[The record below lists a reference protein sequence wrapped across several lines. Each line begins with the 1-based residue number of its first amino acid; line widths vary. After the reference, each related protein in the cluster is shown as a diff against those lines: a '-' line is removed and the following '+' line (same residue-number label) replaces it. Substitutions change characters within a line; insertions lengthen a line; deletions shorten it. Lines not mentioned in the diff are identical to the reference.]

1 MKAWRHYFVLGLFLI
16 AVAALSTR
24 VVFLGVTERAFL
36 QQEGDARS
44 VRRESIPALRGVI
57 YDRNGE
63 ALAVSTPV
71 YAVSTNPR
79 KANFSA
85 PQFAAMS
92 EVLDIPQ
99 AELERRV
106 RTNADKQFVYLKRH
120 AGWDMTQR
128 LDGLGIPHL
137 ELRPEYR
144 RYYPSAEIA
153 AHVTGLTDID
163 DQGIEGVEL
172 AFERNLR
179 GEPGA
184 KVVLKDRRGNSIRD
198 LDYLAPPRFGQDVSL
213 SIDLRLQY
221 IAYREL
227 KSAVQVHKAES
238 ASLIMADAKTGEILA
253 LVNQPSYNPNDIAGQ
268 LAGMRNR
275 AVTDSYEP
283 GSTVKPF
290 TAMAA
295 LESGRYDTETVIDTS
310 PGYFRVGGK
319 LIQDPINRA
328 SLSLAKAIQKSSQ
341 VAIAK
346 VALDLEEQAVFD
358 VLARAGIGDFVSSGL
373 PGEAMGRLNNS
384 QLRYPVVRAT
394 LAYGYGLSVTPLQ
407 LTRAYLTLAS
417 GGKRMPLSILKQDRR
432 IETEQVFDPEHVS
445 DVLAMMELVTSQ
457 AGTASQAAVP
467 GYRVAGK
474 TGTARLVGKQGY
486 DDERHVAWFA
496 GMVPVSDP
504 RLVMVVLVN
513 EPRSGVNS
521 GGGVAAP
528 IFSRV
533 AERSVRL
540 MGIAGD
546 VQRPLFAEQTQG
558 RRPSDVGG
566 GL

>member
-1 MKAWRHYFVLGLFLI
+1 MKAWRHYFVLFFFAA
-16 AVAALSTR
+16 AVLALSSR
-24 VVFLGVTERAFL
+24 VVFLGVSERDFL

-44 VRRESIPALRGVI
+44 IRKESIPALRGVI

-71 YAVSTNPR
+71 NAVSTNPR
-79 KANFSA
+79 KAKYSDA
-85 PQFAAMS
+85 QYAAMAD
-92 EVLDIPQ
+92 VLGTTSAALQHQIS
-99 AELERRV
+99 
-106 RTNADKQFVYLKRH
+106 TNADKQFVYLKRH
-120 AGWDMTQR
+120 AGWDLSQR
-128 LDGLGIPHL
+128 LRGLNLPHL

-144 RYYPSAEIA
+144 RYYPAAEIA

-184 KVVLKDRRGNSIRD
+184 KVVLKDRLGNSIRD
-198 LDYLAPPRFGQDVSL
+198 LDYLAPPRFGQDVNL

-227 KSAVQVHKAES
+227 KSAVQVHRAQS
-238 ASLIMADAKTGEILA
+238 ASLVMADARTGEILA

-275 AVTDSYEP
+275 SVTDAYEP

-290 TAMAA
+290 TALAA
-295 LESGRYDTETVIDTS
+295 LESGRYDMASEIDTA
-310 PGYFRVGGK
+310 PGFFRVGGK
-319 LIQDPINRA
+319 LIQDPVNRA
-328 SLSLAKAIQKSSQ
+328 TISLAEAIQKSSQ
-341 VAIAK
+341 VATAKIALG
-346 VALDLEEQAVFD
+346 LDEQAVFE
-358 VLARAGIGDFVSSGL
+358 VLARAGLGDFVSSGL
-373 PGEAMGRLNNS
+373 PGEVMGRFDNS

-417 GGKRMPLSILKQDRR
+417 GGRRMPLSILKHDRLV
-432 IETEQVFDPEHVS
+432 EAEQVFEPDNVS
-445 DVLAMMELVTSQ
+445 DVLAMMELATAR
-457 AGTASQAAVP
+457 AGTAAKAAVP

-474 TGTARLVGKQGY
+474 TGTARLVGEEGY

-496 GMVPVSDP
+496 GIVPVSDP

-513 EPRSGVNS
+513 EPSSGVNS

-528 IFSRV
+528 IFGRV

-540 MGIAGD
+540 MGIPADMQQSVAATAQGGS
-546 VQRPLFAEQTQG
+546 AQTGVG
-558 RRPSDVGG
+558 R
-566 GL
+566 

>member
-1 MKAWRHYFVLGLFLI
+1 MKAWRHYFVLGLFLL
-16 AVAALSTR
+16 AVCALSTR
-24 VVFLGVTERAFL
+24 VVFLGVTERDFL

-44 VRRESIPALRGVI
+44 IRRESIPALRGVI
-57 YDRNGE
+57 YDRNGD

-79 KANFSA
+79 KADFDQA
-85 PQFAAMS
+85 QFAAMS
-92 EVLDIPQ
+92 KVLQVPQ
-99 AELERRV
+99 KQLERRV
-106 RTNADKQFVYLKRH
+106 QAHSDKQFVYLKRH
-120 AGWDMTQR
+120 AGWDMSRR
-128 LDGLGIPHL
+128 LDALRLPHL

-144 RYYPSAEIA
+144 RYYPAAEIA

-179 GEPGA
+179 GQPGA
-184 KVVLKDRRGNSIRD
+184 KIVLKDRRGNSIRD

-290 TAMAA
+290 TALAA
-295 LESGRYDTETVIDTS
+295 LESDRYDTETVIDTS

-328 SLSLAKAIQKSSQ
+328 ALSLAQAIQKSSQ

-358 VLARAGIGDFVSSGL
+358 VLARAGLGNFVSSGL
-373 PGEAMGRLNNS
+373 PGEAMGRLSNS

-407 LTRAYLTLAS
+407 LTGAYLTLAS
-417 GGKRMPLSILKQDRR
+417 GGKRIPLSILKQDRQT
-432 IETEQVFDPEHVS
+432 ETEQVFDPEHVRQ
-445 DVLAMMELVTSQ
+445 VLAMMELVTSQ
-457 AGTASQAAVP
+457 AGTASKAAVP

-474 TGTARLVGKQGY
+474 TGTARIVGKQGY

-504 RLVMVVLVN
+504 RLVMIVLVN

-521 GGGVAAP
+521 GGSVAAP
-528 IFSRV
+528 IFGRV
-533 AERSVRL
+533 AERSVRVL
-540 MGIAGD
+540 GIAGD
-546 VQRPLFAEQTQG
+546 IQPPSIVEQGPG
-558 RRPSDVGG
+558 RLLSSAGVG
-566 GL
+566 L

>member
-1 MKAWRHYFVLGLFLI
+1 MKAWRHYFVLGLFLL
-16 AVAALSTR
+16 AVGALSTR
-24 VVFLGVTERAFL
+24 VVFLGVTERDFL

-44 VRRESIPALRGVI
+44 IRRESIPALRGVI
-57 YDRNGE
+57 YDRNGD

-79 KANFSA
+79 KADFDQA
-85 PQFAAMS
+85 QFAAMS
-92 EVLDIPQ
+92 KVLQVPQ
-99 AELERRV
+99 KQLERRV
-106 RTNADKQFVYLKRH
+106 QAHSDKQFVYLKRH
-120 AGWDMTQR
+120 AGWDMSQR
-128 LDGLGIPHL
+128 LDALRLPHL

-144 RYYPSAEIA
+144 RYYPAAEIA

-163 DQGIEGVEL
+163 DQGIEGIEL

-179 GEPGA
+179 GQPGA
-184 KVVLKDRRGNSIRD
+184 KIVLKDRRGNSIRD

-290 TAMAA
+290 TALAA
-295 LESGRYDTETVIDTS
+295 LESDRYDTETVIDTS

-328 SLSLAKAIQKSSQ
+328 SLSLAQAIQKSSQ

-358 VLARAGIGDFVSSGL
+358 VLARAGLGNFVSSGL
-373 PGEAMGRLNNS
+373 PGEAMGRFSNS

-407 LTRAYLTLAS
+407 LTGAYLTLAS
-417 GGKRMPLSILKQDRR
+417 GGKRIPLSILKQDRQT
-432 IETEQVFDPEHVS
+432 ETEQVFDPEHVRQ
-445 DVLAMMELVTSQ
+445 VLAMMELVTSQ
-457 AGTASQAAVP
+457 AGTASKAAVP

-474 TGTARLVGKQGY
+474 TGTARIVGKQGY

-504 RLVMVVLVN
+504 RLVMIVLVN

-521 GGGVAAP
+521 GGSVAAP
-528 IFSRV
+528 IFGRV
-533 AERSVRL
+533 AERSVRVL
-540 MGIAGD
+540 GIAGD
-546 VQRPLFAEQTQG
+546 IQPPSIVEQGSG
-558 RRPSDVGG
+558 RLLSSGSVG
-566 GL
+566 L

>member
-1 MKAWRHYFVLGLFLI
+1 MKAWRHYFVLGLFLL
-16 AVAALSTR
+16 AVGALSTR
-24 VVFLGVTERAFL
+24 VVFLGVTERDFL

-44 VRRESIPALRGVI
+44 IRRESIPALRGVI
-57 YDRNGE
+57 YDRNGD

-79 KANFSA
+79 KADFDQA
-85 PQFAAMS
+85 QFAAMS
-92 EVLDIPQ
+92 KVLQVPQ
-99 AELERRV
+99 KQLERRV
-106 RTNADKQFVYLKRH
+106 QAHSDKQFVYLKRH
-120 AGWDMTQR
+120 AGWDMSQR
-128 LDGLGIPHL
+128 LDALRLPHL

-144 RYYPSAEIA
+144 RYYPAAEIA

-163 DQGIEGVEL
+163 DQGIEGIEL

-179 GEPGA
+179 GQPGA
-184 KVVLKDRRGNSIRD
+184 KIVLKDRRGNSIRD
-198 LDYLAPPRFGQDVSL
+198 LDYLAAPRFGQDVSL

-290 TAMAA
+290 TALAA
-295 LESGRYDTETVIDTS
+295 LESDRYDTETVIDTS

-328 SLSLAKAIQKSSQ
+328 SLSLAQAIQKSSQ

-358 VLARAGIGDFVSSGL
+358 VLARAGLGNFVSSGL
-373 PGEAMGRLNNS
+373 PGEAMGRFSNS

-407 LTRAYLTLAS
+407 LTGAYLTLAS
-417 GGKRMPLSILKQDRR
+417 GGKRIPLSILKQDRQT
-432 IETEQVFDPEHVS
+432 ETEQVFDPEHVRQ
-445 DVLAMMELVTSQ
+445 VLAMMELVTSQ
-457 AGTASQAAVP
+457 AGTASKAAVP

-474 TGTARLVGKQGY
+474 TGTARIVGKQGY

-504 RLVMVVLVN
+504 RLVMIVLVN

-528 IFSRV
+528 IFGRV
-533 AERSVRL
+533 AERSVRVL
-540 MGIAGD
+540 GIAGD
-546 VQRPLFAEQTQG
+546 IQPPSIVEQGSG
-558 RRPSDVGG
+558 RLLSSGSVG
-566 GL
+566 L

>member
-1 MKAWRHYFVLGLFLI
+1 MKAWRHYFVLGLFLL
-16 AVAALSTR
+16 AVGALSTR
-24 VVFLGVTERAFL
+24 VVFLGVTERDFL

-44 VRRESIPALRGVI
+44 IRRESIPALRGVI
-57 YDRNGE
+57 YDRNGD

-79 KANFSA
+79 KADFDQA
-85 PQFAAMS
+85 QFAAMS
-92 EVLDIPQ
+92 KVLQVPQ
-99 AELERRV
+99 KQLERRV
-106 RTNADKQFVYLKRH
+106 QAHSDKQFVYLKRH
-120 AGWDMTQR
+120 AGWDMSQR
-128 LDGLGIPHL
+128 LDALRLPHL

-144 RYYPSAEIA
+144 RYYPAAEIA

-163 DQGIEGVEL
+163 DQGIEGIEL

-179 GEPGA
+179 GQPGA
-184 KVVLKDRRGNSIRD
+184 KIVLKDRRGNSIRD

-290 TAMAA
+290 TALAA
-295 LESGRYDTETVIDTS
+295 LESDRYDTETIIDTS

-328 SLSLAKAIQKSSQ
+328 SLSLAQAIQKSSQ

-358 VLARAGIGDFVSSGL
+358 VLARAGLGNFVSSGL
-373 PGEAMGRLNNS
+373 PGEAMGRFSNS

-407 LTRAYLTLAS
+407 LTGAYLTLAS
-417 GGKRMPLSILKQDRR
+417 GGKRIPLSILKQDRQT
-432 IETEQVFDPEHVS
+432 ETEQVFDPEHVRQ
-445 DVLAMMELVTSQ
+445 VLAMMELVTSQ
-457 AGTASQAAVP
+457 AGTASKAAVP

-474 TGTARLVGKQGY
+474 TGTARIVGKQGY

-504 RLVMVVLVN
+504 RLVMIVLVN

-528 IFSRV
+528 IFGRV
-533 AERSVRL
+533 AERSVRVL
-540 MGIAGD
+540 GIAGD
-546 VQRPLFAEQTQG
+546 IQPPSIVEQGSG
-558 RRPSDVGG
+558 RLLSSGSVG
-566 GL
+566 L